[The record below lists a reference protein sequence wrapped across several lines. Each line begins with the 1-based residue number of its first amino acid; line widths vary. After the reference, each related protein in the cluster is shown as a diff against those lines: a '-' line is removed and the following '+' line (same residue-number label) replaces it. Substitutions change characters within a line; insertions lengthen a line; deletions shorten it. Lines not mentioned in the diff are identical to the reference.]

1 VLIDNSNRP
10 IGEINPAPATAGA
23 CAQPFPSVSIR
34 GKKVFGRILH
44 FGGNFGISI
53 QTVLENHGAVNP

>member
-1 VLIDNSNRP
+1 
-10 IGEINPAPATAGA
+10 
-23 CAQPFPSVSIR
+23 VSIR